1 MYISFFWIILFS
13 NSLSSFFTPARL
25 PASLRITRSLTH
37 LDVFPSL
44 HLWVFLPAYSS
55 NFSFLPRETFHSRA
69 WNFSPRLTRFQTRFH
84 FHLLPLVSLHLGSL
98 LPELVFTPTHLR
110 ACFSSWLTLS
120 RTCFHTHSLPLVKLF
135 IPGHSFTNL
144 FSYSLLLVRLFTPT
158 HSFSNLFSPSLIT
171 AFAIFTPAHFL
182 LKLVFIPTH
191 TPVWDFSHRFT
202 LSLFFTPIHPRVPL
216 FTPSFSVSN
225 SFSSLLTYA
234 CAIFTPAHS
243 LSNLFSSPLTFATP
257 FSLPPRTCF
266 HSH

>member
-1 MYISFFWIILFS
+1 MSSHPCICGFFFRLTPLTCFHSYPFPRVKLFTPAHSFS
-13 NSLSSFFTPARL
+13 NSFSLPLTAARV
-25 PASLRITRSLTH
+25 T
-37 LDVFPSL
+37 
-44 HLWVFLPAYSS
+44 
-55 NFSFLPRETFHSRA
+55 
-69 WNFSPRLTRFQTRFH
+69 SPRLTPSRTH
-84 FHLLPLVSLHLGSL
+84 FHPHSPPRVL
-98 LPELVFTPTHLR
+98 FI
-110 ACFSSWLTLS
+110 LTLS
-120 RTCFHTHSLPLVKLF
+120 RTCFHTHSLPLVQLF

-144 FSYSLLLVRLFTPT
+144 FSYSLSLMRLFTPA

-202 LSLFFTPIHPRVPL
+202 LSLFFTPIHLRVPL

-243 LSNLFSSPLTFATP
+243 LSNLFSFPLTLATP
-257 FSLPPRTCF
+257 FSLSPRTCF